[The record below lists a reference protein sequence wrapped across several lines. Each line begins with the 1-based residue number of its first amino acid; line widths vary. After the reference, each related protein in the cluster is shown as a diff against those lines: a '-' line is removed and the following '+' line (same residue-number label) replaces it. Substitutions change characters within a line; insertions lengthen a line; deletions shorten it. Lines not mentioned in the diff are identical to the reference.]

1 MSEDALAREV
11 SEVTRSWWLVAVMGV
26 LSVVAGIVVLAKP
39 GDSLATLAVIAG
51 IFILV
56 DGLAELVA
64 ALGTRTEGRGL
75 VAVLGVLSVVVGL
88 LLIRHPIH
96 GVTAVA
102 LLLGLWLVAAGVV
115 RLIGAF
121 EDPEHRGRRIASAL
135 VLGVA
140 GVVIVASPHIGYAT
154 LALVAG
160 LGFIAYGLSLLVLG
174 WSLRVVRELARPDA
188 PTRAPS

>member
-1 MSEDALAREV
+1 M
-11 SEVTRSWWLVAVMGV
+11 
-26 LSVVAGIVVLAKP
+26 
-39 GDSLATLAVIAG
+39 
-51 IFILV
+51 
-56 DGLAELVA
+56 
-64 ALGTRTEGRGL
+64 
-75 VAVLGVLSVVVGL
+75 LGVLSVVVGL

-140 GVVIVASPHIGYAT
+140 GVDHRGQPAHRLRDAR
-154 LALVAG
+154 ALAG